1 MLHEL
6 FWIKFNLDLK
16 LRMLQWIRVKGSRF
30 GLNFQ
35 VHAGN
40 Y

>member
-16 LRMLQWIRVKGSRF
+16 LRMLQWVRVNGQLKAVDS
-30 GLNFQ
+30 
-35 VHAGN
+35 V
-40 Y
+40 